1 MSGRC
6 TTAFYAEDL
15 CVLTV
20 VERLVTPGRVVLTV
34 VGDVDHSTCGLLDG
48 ALTRTWEARPSAVSI
63 DVRQTRF
70 LSAGGLRALLL
81 ASRTAQLRG
90 VPLTLQATPGLVTRM
105 LVLVGL
111 AGRLEPGDEDE
122 QDDEDGAVAAGP
134 PGPHRA
140 LHLVA
145 RLPTGRRTPREP
157 GVLGCARSGPGSRC
171 PTGPAT
177 PAPLRTAPCR
187 EDARRPV
194 SRRRRPGPD
203 PARAAAPV
211 RRSGAGGARTHD
223 PGIMSPVL

>member
-20 VERLVTPGRVVLTV
+20 VERLVTPGRMVLTV
-34 VGDVDHSTCGLLDG
+34 VGDVDHTTCGLLDG
-48 ALTRTWEARPSAVSI
+48 ALARTWEARPSAVSI

-111 AGRLEPGDEDE
+111 AGRLAPGDED
-122 QDDEDGAVAAGP
+122 DDEDGAVAAGP

-145 RLPTGRRTPREP
+145 RLPDDG
-157 GVLGCARSGPGSRC
+157 
-171 PTGPAT
+171 
-177 PAPLRTAPCR
+177 TA
-187 EDARRPV
+187 DTAGARRPGLCSVRTGVAV
-194 SRRRRPGPD
+194 SDRAGHPG
-203 PARAAAPV
+203 AAPD
-211 RRSGAGGARTHD
+211 R
-223 PGIMSPVL
+223 PLP